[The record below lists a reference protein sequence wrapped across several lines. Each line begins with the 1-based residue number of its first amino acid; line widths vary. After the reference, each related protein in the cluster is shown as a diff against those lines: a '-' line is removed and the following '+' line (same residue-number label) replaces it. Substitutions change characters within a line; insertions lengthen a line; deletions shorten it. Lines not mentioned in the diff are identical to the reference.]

1 MDKVNTTIETVLSSI
16 DEKNNFVLEAGAGSG
31 KTYTLI
37 QTLLHLR
44 NSELKQGQKILCV
57 TFTNVAKDEIIE
69 RLESTGKSDKYT
81 ISTMHD
87 FLWGFLVKFQGE
99 LQKEV
104 KRLAEENKQKLKDEL
119 SEAVRKIGNPR
130 GNVNI
135 KNQEKII
142 EINTMRLE
150 KYKDIDYTSFPIKY
164 DVYSAYYKGIIS
176 HDDIISIANT

>member
-119 SEAVRKIGNPR
+119 LYLST
-130 GNVNI
+130 
-135 KNQEKII
+135 
-142 EINTMRLE
+142 EIWSTHQL
-150 KYKDIDYTSFPIKY
+150 KTGPLILVPFLYFS
-164 DVYSAYYKGIIS
+164 
-176 HDDIISIANT
+176 SIL